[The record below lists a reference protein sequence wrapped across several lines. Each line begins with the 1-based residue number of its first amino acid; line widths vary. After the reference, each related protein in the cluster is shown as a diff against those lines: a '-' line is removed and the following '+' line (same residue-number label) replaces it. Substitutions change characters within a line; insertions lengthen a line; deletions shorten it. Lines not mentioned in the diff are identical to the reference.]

1 MTERL
6 TEVEA
11 RRASVQ
17 DLSAVTDAMRTLAG
31 VWLQQALGL
40 LGGAR
45 AYAAV
50 IERALGQAL
59 ALTEDGAG
67 EQGWSRSATVRP
79 LPNPPPLARERG
91 QSPHPNDAPASL
103 SRDAGEGR
111 GGSIDRPVLLL
122 FAPEHGFVGAFAE
135 RLVDAALA
143 TPKDHALWVVGSRG
157 AALLEERGRAA
168 DWAAPMATRADGVP
182 ATARDAADALYKA
195 AAAHRVGPVSL
206 LFGQTVGG
214 APPEIRRETLL
225 PLDVAR
231 FPQPPPGGSPP
242 LTNLPPAALVNR
254 LIDEYVFA
262 RLAGAAMES
271 FAAENAARLA
281 VMLTV
286 QSNIEATLEDLTSVT
301 RRLRQEDVTSE
312 LIELATGAEALGG
325 ARRRSGQR

>member
-17 DLSAVTDAMRTLAG
+17 DLSAVTDAMRALAG

-59 ALTEDGAG
+59 ALTDAGAG
-67 EQGWSRSATVRP
+67 GRSV
-79 LPNPPPLARERG
+79 NG
-91 QSPHPNDAPASL
+91 GKN
-103 SRDAGEGR
+103 GEG
-111 GGSIDRPVLLL
+111 RPVLLL

-135 RLVDAALA
+135 RLVEAALA
-143 TPKDHALWVVGSRG
+143 APQDHALWVVGSRG
-157 AALLEERGRAA
+157 VALLEERGRAA
-168 DWAAPMATRADGVP
+168 DWAAPMATRADGVS
-182 ATARDAADALYKA
+182 ATARAAAEALYKA

-214 APPEIRRETLL
+214 APPEIRREALL

-231 FPQPPPGGSPP
+231 FPQPTSGGSPP

-286 QSNIEATLEDLTSVT
+286 QSNIEATLEDLTGVT

-325 ARRRSGQR
+325 PRRRSGQR

>member
-17 DLSAVTDAMRTLAG
+17 DLSAVTDAMRALAG
-31 VWLQQALGL
+31 VWLQQALSL

-59 ALTEDGAG
+59 ALTDAGAG
-67 EQGWSRSATVRP
+67 GRP
-79 LPNPPPLARERG
+79 VNG
-91 QSPHPNDAPASL
+91 GKN
-103 SRDAGEGR
+103 GEG
-111 GGSIDRPVLLL
+111 RPVLLL

-135 RLVDAALA
+135 RLVEAALA
-143 TPKDHALWVVGSRG
+143 APKDHALWVVGSRG
-157 AALLEERGRAA
+157 AALLEERGRPAV
-168 DWAAPMATRADGVP
+168 WASPMATRADGVS

-225 PLDVAR
+225 PLDPAR
-231 FPQPPPGGSPP
+231 FPQPTPGGSPP

-286 QSNIEATLEDLTSVT
+286 QSNIEATLEDLTGVT

>member
-17 DLSAVTDAMRTLAG
+17 DLSAVTDAMRALAG

-59 ALTEDGAG
+59 ALT
-67 EQGWSRSATVRP
+67 
-79 LPNPPPLARERG
+79 
-91 QSPHPNDAPASL
+91 
-103 SRDAGEGR
+103 DAGAEGR
-111 GGSIDRPVLLL
+111 PVNGGKNGEGRPVLLL

-135 RLVDAALA
+135 RLVEAALA
-143 TPKDHALWVVGSRG
+143 APKDHALWVVGSRG

-168 DWAAPMATRADGVP
+168 DWAAPMATRADGVS
-182 ATARDAADALYKA
+182 ATARAAAEALYKA

-225 PLDVAR
+225 PLDPAR
-231 FPQPPPGGSPP
+231 FPQPTPGGSPP

>member
-17 DLSAVTDAMRTLAG
+17 DLSAVTDAMRALAG

-59 ALTEDGAG
+59 ALTDAG
-67 EQGWSRSATVRP
+67 TGGRP
-79 LPNPPPLARERG
+79 LNG
-91 QSPHPNDAPASL
+91 GKN
-103 SRDAGEGR
+103 GEG
-111 GGSIDRPVLLL
+111 RPVLLL

-135 RLVDAALA
+135 RLVEAALA
-143 TPKDHALWVVGSRG
+143 APKDHALWVVGSRG
-157 AALLEERGRAA
+157 AALLEERGRPAV
-168 DWAAPMATRADGVP
+168 WASPMATRADGVP

-225 PLDVAR
+225 PLDPAR
-231 FPQPPPGGSPP
+231 FPQPTPGGSPP

-286 QSNIEATLEDLTSVT
+286 QSNIEATLEDLTGVT

-325 ARRRSGQR
+325 ARRRPGQR

>member
-17 DLSAVTDAMRTLAG
+17 DLSAVTDAMRALAG

-59 ALTEDGAG
+59 ALTDAG
-67 EQGWSRSATVRP
+67 TGGRP
-79 LPNPPPLARERG
+79 LNG
-91 QSPHPNDAPASL
+91 GKN
-103 SRDAGEGR
+103 GEG
-111 GGSIDRPVLLL
+111 RPVLLL

-135 RLVDAALA
+135 RLVEAALA
-143 TPKDHALWVVGSRG
+143 APKDHALWVVGSRG
-157 AALLEERGRAA
+157 AALLEERGRPA
-168 DWAAPMATRADGVP
+168 DWAAPMATRADGVS

-225 PLDVAR
+225 PLDPAR
-231 FPQPPPGGSPP
+231 FPQPTPGGSPP

-286 QSNIEATLEDLTSVT
+286 QSNIEATLEDLTGVT

-325 ARRRSGQR
+325 ARRRSGPR